1 MNEPCTIPW
10 NEVWN
15 WISNSQIFSTIVLLL
30 FGTFLFDWWAKR
42 KETQRATVW
51 WLIEH
56 LEEYAKMAND
66 YWAGHPNKN
75 NRQHVLAARLKS
87 EYTILLSAIDDC
99 TGPNKKARKELRDEM
114 TKLFEA
120 ATGGVFETQKRI
132 SDGELIK
139 ILAHISSCSGAMR
152 RRLRPYTL

>member
-1 MNEPCTIPW
+1 MNTPCTIPW
-10 NEVWN
+10 DKFLSWM
-15 WISNSQIFSTIVLLL
+15 SNSQIFSTCVLLL
-30 FGTFLFDWWAKR
+30 FGTFLFDWWTKR
-42 KETQRATVW
+42 KEAQRATVW

-66 YWAGHPNKN
+66 YWSGHPTKS

-87 EYTILLSAIDDC
+87 EYTILLSAMDDC
-99 TGPNKKARKELRDEM
+99 NGPNKKTKKELKDEM

-139 ILAHISSCSGAMR
+139 TLAHISSCSAAMR